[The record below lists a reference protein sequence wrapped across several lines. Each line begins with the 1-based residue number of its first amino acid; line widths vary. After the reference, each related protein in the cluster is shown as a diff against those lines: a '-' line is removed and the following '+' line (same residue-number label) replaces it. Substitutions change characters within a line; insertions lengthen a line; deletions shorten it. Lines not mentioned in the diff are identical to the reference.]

1 LSSPTVD
8 TLGDTTNADALSET
22 YNSVTPYRWGDY
34 IAKYRLM
41 PIAPDQRA
49 LTGRTAEAGD
59 RPDAIRED
67 VRVEMAR
74 LDAEWE
80 FQVQLC
86 RDLEKQLIENPTVEW
101 DEAISPFQRVDA
113 VTDMSAS
120 RRFGF
125 SGHQSTDDAFSAPC
139 PDKNE
144 TRDDSATASQCRLCG
159 ARCRHCGQHLYDRS
173 QAATGAT

>member
-80 FQVQLC
+80 FQAQLC
-86 RDLEKQLIENPTVEW
+86 RDLEKQPIEDPTVEW
-101 DEAISPFQRVDA
+101 DEAISPFQRIA
-113 VTDMSAS
+113 VLRVPAQGSWD
-120 RRFGF
+120 
-125 SGHQSTDDAFSAPC
+125 
-139 PDKNE
+139 
-144 TRDDSATASQCRLCG
+144 
-159 ARCRHCGQHLYDRS
+159 
-173 QAATGAT
+173 